1 MERGTRDGAKQE
13 EKLRKKALFRPRAP
27 KRSGFIRLTT
37 DCVNIIRVLKKEGCL
52 KRSQIIEL
60 TGISEGNIDRRLNH
74 LRAVEAITLI
84 GKKYRAGPEPQEEKI
99 RQVMEQ
105 LRSEG
110 FYCQSLNTISS
121 IAGVTPE
128 EAKPTVYRLAPQLK
142 IRIGDQDIQYDASID
157 GTSPKQSK

>member
-1 MERGTRDGAKQE
+1 MERGTRDETKQE
-13 EKLRKKALFRPRAP
+13 EKLRQKALFRPRAP

-37 DCVNIIRVLKKEGCL
+37 DCVKIRQVLKKEGCL
-52 KRSQIIEL
+52 KRSQIIKL

-74 LRAVEAITLI
+74 LRVVEAITLI
-84 GKKYRAGPEPQEEKI
+84 GKKYRVGPEPQEEKI

-128 EAKPTVYRLAPQLK
+128 EAKPTVYSLAPQLK
-142 IRIGDQDIQYDASID
+142 VRIGDQDIQYDISIV
-157 GTSPKQSK
+157 PP